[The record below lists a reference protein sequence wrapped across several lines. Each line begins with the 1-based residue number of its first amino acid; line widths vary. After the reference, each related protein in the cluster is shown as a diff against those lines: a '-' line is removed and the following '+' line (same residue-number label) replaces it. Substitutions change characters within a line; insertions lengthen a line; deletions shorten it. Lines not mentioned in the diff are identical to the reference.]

1 MPVDPNN
8 PYVDVAHPKTIG
20 DASAGWRYSCHNK
33 PRPAGNVSV
42 ELVQLGWTEDGRR
55 ITEKVETRWLPG
67 GCRHDKRAADPGC
80 EGCQF
85 SGRSTMAARR
95 RNKPHVEYLP
105 TVGWYCSCGMVGRA
119 GETAEKA
126 YQSWKKELMELFP
139 PYSSHYRLML
149 SGHVFRPGCEEGQF
163 NERENHA

>member
-8 PYVDVAHPKTIG
+8 PYVEVAHPKTIG
-20 DASAGWRYSCHNK
+20 DASAGWRYGCHNK

-67 GCRHDKRAADPGC
+67 GCRYDGKVTDPGC

-85 SGRSTMAARR
+85 
-95 RNKPHVEYLP
+95 
-105 TVGWYCSCGMVGRA
+105 
-119 GETAEKA
+119 
-126 YQSWKKELMELFP
+126 
-139 PYSSHYRLML
+139 
-149 SGHVFRPGCEEGQF
+149 